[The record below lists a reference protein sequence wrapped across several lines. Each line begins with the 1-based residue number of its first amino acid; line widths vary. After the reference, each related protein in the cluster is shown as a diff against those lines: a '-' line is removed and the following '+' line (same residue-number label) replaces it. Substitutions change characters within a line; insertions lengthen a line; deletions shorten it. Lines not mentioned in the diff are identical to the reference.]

1 VLFVLHHLQVRIN
14 YANPDM
20 VGHTGDLKASIH
32 ACATV
37 DKCLKD
43 LLDVC
48 NEVGGRFL
56 VTSDHGNSDDMVQ
69 REKKTNKPLLDAD
82 SGGGAVLTALCGV
95 IRGHVLCCSCVQK
108 GSKDLGGRC

>member
-1 VLFVLHHLQVRIN
+1 
-14 YANPDM
+14 M

-32 ACATV
+32 ACAIV

-43 LLDVC
+43 LLEVC

-69 REKKTNKPLLDAD
+69 REKKTNKPLYDAD
-82 SGGGAVLTALCGV
+82 SGGFTGVKGGELWGLSVCGAVADGCV
-95 IRGHVLCCSCVQK
+95 CCDQ
-108 GSKDLGGRC
+108 GSRMM